1 LDCNTSKA
9 RRLPWPKNWLYVCQ
23 KTFGPQ
29 LIKGQKATMP
39 KKLSPRLPE
48 DLWTATHQR
57 PEGYHAQK
65 TGFTSA
71 KRPLDRNTS
80 KARRLPCPKNWNHV
94 CKKTFKPQNI
104 KGRKAIIPKN
114 PAPCLPEDL
123 WTATHPKPE
132 SYHAQKTGSKSFRR
146 LLDHNTSKARRL
158 PCNNNRLHICQKTF

>member
-1 LDCNTSKA
+1 
-9 RRLPWPKNWLYVCQ
+9 
-23 KTFGPQ
+23 
-29 LIKGQKATMP
+29 MP

-80 KARRLPCPKNWNHV
+80 KARRLPCPKNQIHFCHKTFRPQNTSKARRLPCPKNRNHV
-94 CKKTFKPQNI
+94 CKKTFRPQNI
-104 KGRKAIIPKN
+104 KGRKAIIPKK

-123 WTATHPKPE
+123 WTATHQKPE
-132 SYHAQKTGSKSFRR
+132 SYHAQKTGSKSSRR